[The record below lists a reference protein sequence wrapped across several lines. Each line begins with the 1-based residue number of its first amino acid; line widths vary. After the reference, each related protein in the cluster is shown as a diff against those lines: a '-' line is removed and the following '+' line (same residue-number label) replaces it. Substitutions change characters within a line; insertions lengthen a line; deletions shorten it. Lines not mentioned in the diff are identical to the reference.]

1 MVRSREARL
10 LCLAAAA
17 FFFLPSSTLAE
28 PLEGRIEESGVEPVS
43 GSQAVKKTIEPLPV
57 PVVRPRPAKLQGQA
71 AQGDQSK
78 LHGNVNQDGLTGG
91 VDDEGDMDMRPG
103 KATLDRGGVLKG
115 GAQKEGINGFESM
128 DPDADDQELQVE
140 WDRWRNRLL
149 SAIQSGMQ
157 EVIND
162 PNESNLRW
170 DERRQMMV
178 PKFPL
183 GTIAWFFCQVTPDRR
198 ILNAKITKPSGYPN
212 YDRAIMESIH
222 NLEGSSILRYP
233 RGSKRTI
240 VSQDGGIK
248 TAETSE
254 RRYFKFG
261 DVERQRS
268 SAR

>member
-1 MVRSREARL
+1 MGLSKL
-10 LCLAAAA
+10 FLLAAAITLL
-17 FFFLPSSTLAE
+17 LPLSSSADTLQ
-28 PLEGRIEESGVEPVS
+28 GGVEENGIAPAT
-43 GSQAVKKTIEPLPV
+43 GAEAVKKKIEPLPI
-57 PVVRPRPAKLQGQA
+57 PVIPPKPKKLQGQA
-71 AQGDQSK
+71 AQTDQSK
-78 LHGNVNQDGLTGG
+78 LQGNVNGGGLSGEVEDEDGEML
-91 VDDEGDMDMRPG
+91 PG
-103 KATLDRGGVLKG
+103 KATLDKSGVLKG
-115 GAQKEGINGFESM
+115 GASKDGNRGFQSM
-128 DPDADDQELQVE
+128 DPDADDQELMVE

-149 SAIQSGMQ
+149 SAIQTGMQ

-170 DERRQMMV
+170 DERKQMMV

-198 ILNAKITKPSGYPN
+198 ILNAKITKASGFPG
-212 YDRAIMESIH
+212 YDHAILESIK

-261 DVERQRS
+261 DVEHQRTS
-268 SAR
+268 GRD